1 MEFKSIIYPKN
12 VLTRRNKTHN
22 KVSLKELV
30 MLNNLRGITFSTK
43 PMNLIDSVIL
53 YPKKRIRRNGGVL

>member
-1 MEFKSIIYPKN
+1 MYLLGEIKPI
-12 VLTRRNKTHN
+12 N

-30 MLNNLRGITFSTK
+30 MLNNIREITFSTK